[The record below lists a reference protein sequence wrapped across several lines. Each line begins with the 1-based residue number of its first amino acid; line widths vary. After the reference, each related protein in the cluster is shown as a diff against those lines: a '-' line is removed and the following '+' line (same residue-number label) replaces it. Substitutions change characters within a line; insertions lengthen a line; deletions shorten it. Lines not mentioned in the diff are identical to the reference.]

1 MKEFMK
7 RLTSIKN
14 ISVLCLL
21 AIFTLVVSCAEEF
34 VSPKPITGTTLVD
47 VAATDTTLQIFTAAL
62 VKTGIG
68 ISLDNISSGQHTV
81 FAPTDSA
88 FRAYFKASGPA
99 PASAFNTDQGV
110 IDYINTMSG
119 SSLIRLADFTTRL
132 QYHVVSS
139 EAKFADI
146 HNSQVFTT
154 INAARLSLSK
164 NTNTLFINGNT
175 GGTGAKSKVVDIDG
189 ANGVIHT
196 INKFL
201 TAISTSTT
209 AGAASVITSTG
220 FGLGLTVS
228 YTTSPATVTNG
239 ATGGGN
245 YDLLALSI
253 KKTGLAT
260 VLRPNVPAA
269 TLPDYTI
276 FAPDDAAM
284 VTYLASADMS
294 NGTVTDEASAVT
306 YINGLAAGNAK
317 LTALTDVLKYHVTPG
332 RVLSTDLTVNQEVT
346 TLLTGKTI
354 SVVAI
359 TPSVILDGD
368 VAGQATVTGSNILSN
383 AGVLHRLNAVLKP

>member
-1 MKEFMK
+1 M
-7 RLTSIKN
+7 
-14 ISVLCLL
+14 
-21 AIFTLVVSCAEEF
+21 
-34 VSPKPITGTTLVD
+34 
-47 VAATDTTLQIFTAAL
+47 
-62 VKTGIG
+62 
-68 ISLDNISSGQHTV
+68 

-132 QYHVVSS
+132 QYHIVSS
-139 EAKFADI
+139 EAKLANI
-146 HNSQVFTT
+146 NNSEVFTT

-164 NTNTLFINGNT
+164 NGGTIFINGNS
-175 GGTGAKSKVVDIDG
+175 GASGAKSKVVDIDG
-189 ANGVIHT
+189 ANGVLHT

-209 AGAASVITSTG
+209 AGAASVITSTA

-269 TLPDYTI
+269 SLPDYTI

-284 VTYLASADMS
+284 ITYLGTLSG
-294 NGTVTDEASAVT
+294 GTVTDEPSAVT
-306 YINGLAAGNAK
+306 FLNGLPAADAK
-317 LTALTDVLKYHVTPG
+317 LVTLTNVLKYHVTPG
-332 RVLSTDLTVNQEVT
+332 RVLSTDLTVNQEVP

-354 SVVAI
+354 NVVAI

-368 VAGQATVTGSNILSN
+368 VAGQATVTGSNVLSN

>member
-1 MKEFMK
+1 MN
-7 RLTSIKN
+7 RLKN
-14 ISVLCLL
+14 IKSITVLCLMVS
-21 AIFTLVVSCAEEF
+21 FTLMVSCAEEF
-34 VSPKPITGTTLVD
+34 ESPDPITGETLVD
-47 VAATDTTLQIFTAAL
+47 VAAEDTTLQIFSAAL
-62 VKTGIG
+62 IKTGIG

-164 NTNTLFINGNT
+164 NANTIFINGNV
-175 GGTGAKSKVVDIDG
+175 GATGAKSKVVDIDG

-209 AGAASVITSTG
+209 AGAASVFTSTA
-220 FGLGLTVS
+220 FGLGLTVN
-228 YTTSPATVTNG
+228 YATAPPTVTNG
-239 ATGGGN
+239 ATGGSN
-245 YDLLALSI
+245 YDLLALAI

-260 VLRPNVPAA
+260 ILRPNVPAA

-284 VTYLASADMS
+284 VAYLGTLSG
-294 NGTVTDEASAVT
+294 GTVTDEATGVT
-306 YINGLAAGNAK
+306 FVNGLAAADAK
-317 LTALTDVLKYHVTPG
+317 LTTLTNVLKYHVAPG
-332 RVLSTDLTVNQEVT
+332 RVLTTDLTVNQEVP

-354 SVVAI
+354 NVVAV

-368 VAGQATVTGSNILSN
+368 VAGQATLTSSNVLSN

>member
-1 MKEFMK
+1 MKK
-7 RLTSIKN
+7 LKN
-14 ISVLCLL
+14 IKSIMVLCLM
-21 AIFTLVVSCAEEF
+21 ASIAMMVSCAEEF
-34 VSPKPITGTTLVD
+34 VSPKPITGETLVD
-47 VAATDTTLQIFTAAL
+47 VAAEDTTLQIFSAAL
-62 VKTGIG
+62 VKTGIA

-99 PASAFNTDQGV
+99 PASQFNTDQGV

-139 EAKFADI
+139 EAKFAAI

-164 NTNTLFINGNT
+164 NANTLFINGNT
-175 GGTGAKSKVVDIDG
+175 GNTGAKSKVVDIDG

-209 AGAASVITSTG
+209 AGAASVFTSTA
-220 FGLGLTVS
+220 FGLGLTVN
-228 YTTSPATVTNG
+228 YATPTPTVTNG
-239 ATGGGN
+239 ATGGSN

-284 VTYLASADMS
+284 IAYLASVDMS

-317 LTALTDVLKYHVTPG
+317 LTTLTNVLKYHVAPG
-332 RVLSTDLTVNQEVT
+332 RVLTTDLTLNQAVT
-346 TLLTGKTI
+346 TLLTGKTFTVTQLSP
-354 SVVAI
+354 SVVLKESAA
-359 TPSVILDGD
+359 S
-368 VAGQATVTGSNILSN
+368 AGTATISGGGTNILSN